1 MSFERYIFDRLGE
14 AVEGIS
20 TVEPEEGY
28 SITLT
33 DLQTISKWVEMSSF
47 SIDILKTSRQQAS
60 DLKDKIYDAIN
71 IICSHTNGILTYDVN
86 SITASRDN
94 VPGRWIYT
102 IGISITHR
110 RDCDWRSL

>member
-20 TVEPEEGY
+20 TVDPEEGY
-28 SITLT
+28 SLTLT
-33 DLQTISKWVEMSSF
+33 DLQTISKWVETSSF
-47 SIDILKTSRQQAS
+47 SIDILKKSKQSAS
-60 DLKDKIYDAIN
+60 DLKDSIYDELDS
-71 IICSHTNGILTYDVN
+71 ICSHTAGILTYEVN
-86 SITASRDN
+86 SLTASRDD

-110 RDCDWRSL
+110 RDCDWRS